1 MTWTAPVQTDDRGWW
16 AITDAG
22 TAGTVR
28 RAAVALADELAL
40 DEARQSELAIIA
52 AEMVSNL
59 HRHADDG
66 AVHLRSVRHGGDAG
80 VQLIGIDSGP
90 GMLDVAASTRD
101 GHTTA
106 GSLGIGLGA
115 IDRLATVTDTYSQP
129 GTGTVLAATVWS
141 AQAAPPPSSVAALT
155 RPIAGEELCGDGY
168 ATRLR
173 SGRLQVMLC
182 DGLGHGPL
190 ANVTSTALVSAF
202 RDAPDAGPA
211 RVLEYLHGVANQT
224 RGAVAS
230 VIEVDASATTVRCAS
245 LGNIAGWIVSDGG
258 RRGLT
263 AQPGYLGDRNRRT
276 IREHDYPLG
285 EDSVIVAHT
294 DGLTDRWDL
303 SAHPGLL
310 TRDALVIACMMMR
323 DAGVRR
329 DDAGVLVVQ
338 PSSRP

>member
-1 MTWTAPVQTDDRGWW
+1 
-16 AITDAG
+16 
-22 TAGTVR
+22 
-28 RAAVALADELAL
+28 VALAEELAL
-40 DEARQSELAIIA
+40 DESKQNELAIIA

-66 AVHLRSVRHGGDAG
+66 AVHLRSVRHEGDAG
-80 VQLIGIDSGP
+80 VQIVGIDSGP
-90 GMLDVAASTRD
+90 GMLDVAVSTRD

-141 AQAAPPPSSVAALT
+141 AQAPPPSGVAAIT

-173 SGRLQVMLC
+173 AGRLQVMLC

-190 ANVTSTALVSAF
+190 ANVTTMALVAAF
-202 RDAPDAGPA
+202 REAPDAGPA

-230 VIEVDASATTVRCAS
+230 VIEVDAGATNLSCAS
-245 LGNIAGWIVSDGG
+245 LGNIAGWIVSGRG

-263 AQPGYLGDRNRRT
+263 AQPGYLGDRTRRT
-276 IREHDYPLG
+276 IREYDYPLD
-285 EDSVIVAHT
+285 ESSVIVAHT

-303 SAHPGLL
+303 GVHPGLL

-329 DDAGVLVVQ
+329 DDAGVLVIQ
-338 PSSRP
+338 PSDRP